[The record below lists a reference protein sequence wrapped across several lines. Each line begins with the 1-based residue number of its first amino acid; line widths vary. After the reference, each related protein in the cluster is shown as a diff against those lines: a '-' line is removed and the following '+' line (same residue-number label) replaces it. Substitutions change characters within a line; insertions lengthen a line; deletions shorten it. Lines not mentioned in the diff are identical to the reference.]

1 MNPLDRQLDA
11 VAARLQAPTPS
22 AKPEAL
28 PWWLSRHEQL
38 RREARARATR
48 GEPVDL
54 ILLGDSIT
62 HGWDD
67 VGHSVWDAYFA
78 PRRALALG
86 CWGDCTEHLLW
97 RLQHGALDGLAPRVA
112 VLMIGTNN
120 SGDRQDEAA
129 LTAAGIRALLRE
141 LRVRLPST
149 RVLLLAVFPRE
160 REPQAP
166 LRRLNDEIN
175 ALIAGLADGEAI
187 RFLNINSALLQP
199 DGRLSEEVMPD
210 QLHLSEFGY
219 RLWAE
224 AMAPTLDRLLA
235 APLL

>member
-1 MNPLDRQLDA
+1 MTPLDLQLDA
-11 VAARLQAPTPS
+11 VAARLQPPAPL

-28 PWWLSRHEQL
+28 PWWLPRHEQL
-38 RREARARATR
+38 RREARARAAR
-48 GEPVDL
+48 GEPVEL

-67 VGHSVWDAYFA
+67 VGRPVWDAQLA

-86 CWGDCTEHLLW
+86 CWGDCTEHLMW
-97 RLQHGALDGLAPRVA
+97 RLQHGALDDLAPRVA

-120 SGDRQDEAA
+120 SGDRQDEAL

-141 LRVRLPST
+141 LRVRLPRT
-149 RVLLLAVFPRE
+149 RLLLLAIFPRE
-160 REPQAP
+160 AEPGAP
-166 LRRLNDEIN
+166 LRRLNEEIN

-187 RFLNINSALLQP
+187 SFLNINSALLQP
-199 DGRLSEEVMPD
+199 DGRLAPEVMPD
-210 QLHLSEFGY
+210 QLHLSEHGY